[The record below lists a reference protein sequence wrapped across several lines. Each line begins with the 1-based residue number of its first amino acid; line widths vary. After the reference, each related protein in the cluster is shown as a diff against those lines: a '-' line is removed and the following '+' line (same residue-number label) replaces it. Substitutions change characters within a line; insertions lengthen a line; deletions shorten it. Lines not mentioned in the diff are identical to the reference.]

1 MMSRTDVF
9 TATKE
14 GSHASRVA
22 YRDWRASTFSLLYPG
37 RGSQIEPGPSLRD
50 QLDRRVDQIVRNI
63 WRSTQRYAERK
74 MPLRKIGE
82 LKTSLREFA
91 MDAAYLDLDLKKHT
105 AEMSF
110 AYQKCHLRAPF
121 DSDHMQEMI
130 ERKGRGSVRL
140 IVAPPLYRELTHDKA
155 VWTLRLRLILQAQVC
170 SSILERLPRRGY
182 KKAIISVYTTEA
194 DQNSAELLRQQ
205 QSQHHSGHE
214 SSDRRLSRD
223 SRGSSAGRR

>member
-22 YRDWRASTFSLLYPG
+22 YRDWRASTFALLYPG
-37 RGSQIEPGPSLRD
+37 KGSRIKPGPSLRD
-50 QLDRRVDQIVRNI
+50 QLDRRVDQIVRDI
-63 WRSTQRYAERK
+63 WRSTQHYAERK
-74 MPLRKIGE
+74 MPSRKRSE
-82 LKTSLREFA
+82 LKTLLRQFA

-110 AYQKCHLRAPF
+110 AYRKCRLRAPF
-121 DSDHMQEMI
+121 DSDQMQEMI

-140 IVAPPLYRELTHDKA
+140 IVAPPLYREVTYNKA
-155 VWTLRLRLILQAQVC
+155 VTTLKLILQAQVC

-182 KKAIISVYTTEA
+182 KKAIISVYTTKA
-194 DQNSAELLRQQ
+194 DQTSAQLLRQQ
-205 QSQHHSGHE
+205 QSQVHSGHE
-214 SSDRRLSRD
+214 SHDRRSSRD
-223 SRGSSAGRR
+223 LRRSSTG